1 MPDPVAA
8 HGPRTTALRL
18 SSAIGKLGLH
28 GKIEKVFADSRD
40 GPGTLVGQASACLL
54 YHFPINAIWLGL
66 LFVCRLTWQ
75 AEADPTVIKAVNCR
89 TAANWLSQSRHQ
101 AQRLAAA

>member
-8 HGPRTTALRL
+8 HCLRTTSLRL

-54 YHFPINAIWLGL
+54 YRLLGNQRDL
-66 LFVCRLTWQ
+66 ARAAVCMSTDV
-75 AEADPTVIKAVNCR
+75 A
-89 TAANWLSQSRHQ
+89 S
-101 AQRLAAA
+101 